1 MLLISHR
8 SKKFRISTR
17 ISVAPGQWNAKTQ
30 KIVNHPH
37 ASTLNIILRR
47 LVSQAEFTAL
57 TLSASPGFASMDCEK
72 IRDTIRAAIFPAEAD
87 QQEKP
92 TKPAPKDYLCQRF
105 ESFTELHRGKTAQGY
120 KGTARKLEEYL
131 EDKWPKFRI
140 CSIDRKWLQA
150 FDLWLQEKCGLACN
164 SRSVHLRNLRA
175 VVYDAVADNVCE
187 CMAFQRFTIK
197 TEKTAKRSL
206 SLDQLRTLFSYPGEE
221 YSRRYVD
228 AFKLMFMLC
237 GINIIDL
244 CHLEKIVDGR
254 IVYHRAKTGRLYSIK
269 VEPEAMEII
278 NRYKGETHLL
288 NYMDTNKDH
297 ATFAKRMNDALGRL
311 GKWTWPNGKKSSP
324 EHNALFPEL
333 TTYWARHTWAT
344 IASSLNI
351 PKETIAA
358 ALGHGAST
366 VTDIYIDYERNK
378 VDRANRA
385 VLDWVLYG
393 KLPAIG
399 AYYGEGVLS
408 NMPIAP
414 QVQAASTAT
423 NPA

>member
-1 MLLISHR
+1 MLLVTHR
-8 SKKFRISTR
+8 TKKFGISTG
-17 ISVAPGQWNAKTQ
+17 ISLTSGQWNAKTQ
-30 KIVNHPH
+30 TVVNHPH
-37 ASTLNIILRR
+37 ASTLNVILRR
-47 LVSQAEFTAL
+47 MVSQAEFVAL
-57 TLSASPGFASMDCEK
+57 TLSASPGYASMDCEK
-72 IRDTIRAAIFPAEAD
+72 IRDAIREAIFPGES
-87 QQEKP
+87 QEKP
-92 TKPAPKDYLCQRF
+92 KKAAPKDYLCQRF
-105 ESFTELHRGKTAQGY
+105 ESFTALHRGKTAKGY
-120 KGTARKLEEYL
+120 QGTARKLEEYL
-131 EDKWPKFRI
+131 GDKWDKFRI
-140 CSIDRKWLQA
+140 SSLDRKWLIA

-187 CMAFQRFTIK
+187 CTAFQRFSIK
-197 TEKTAKRSL
+197 TERTAKRSL
-206 SLDQLRTLFSYPGEE
+206 PLEQLRKLFSYPGEE

-237 GINIIDL
+237 GINIVDL
-244 CHLEKIVDGR
+244 CRLKGIVDGR

-269 VEPEAMEII
+269 VEPEALEII
-278 NRYKGETHLL
+278 NRYKGENQLL
-288 NYMDTNKDH
+288 NYMDTNKDY
-297 ATFAKRMNDALGRL
+297 ATFAKRMNNALGRL

-366 VTDIYIDYERNK
+366 VTDIYIDYDRDK

-393 KLPAIG
+393 KLPAIN
-399 AYYGEGVLS
+399 AYYGGVVLS
-408 NMPIAP
+408 NMPQAP
-414 QVQAASTAT
+414 QEQEPSTAT
-423 NPA
+423 SPV